1 MTCSHQDLTLGM
13 KHGIQEQD
21 CRCKHGDLHLIPNPQ
36 VKEPGM
42 MACTYNPKNDRAR
55 CIPGGSVASQPLL
68 RVLTVSTHVH
78 LHSHTGLA

>member
-1 MTCSHQDLTLGM
+1 MS
-13 KHGIQEQD
+13 E
-21 CRCKHGDLHLIPNPQ
+21 IPNKKWKKKKRKRKK
-36 VKEPGM
+36 KEPGM